1 LLWHENSIDLIQ
13 KMKKKIPLYYTLLQ
27 EICFADYLDRIMFQK
42 QLWGFNEM
50 SFLLKTFYMNYLF
63 HQEAPTSKI
72 TEVRFT
78 KVLTKYSNEY
88 NNNGFIQKMCTELC
102 MDKKDLFHYMQSL
115 KPSHTDIQ
123 IAQLLENTEIT
134 LLDVQRIYRYM
145 NKCLD

>member
-1 LLWHENSIDLIQ
+1 
-13 KMKKKIPLYYTLLQ
+13 
-27 EICFADYLDRIMFQK
+27 
-42 QLWGFNEM
+42 
-50 SFLLKTFYMNYLF
+50 MNYLL
-63 HQEAPTSKI
+63 HQEGPTSKI

-115 KPSHTDIQ
+115 KPSHTDAQ